1 MLTLHYKMAKF
12 ELLKQVY
19 YNSKYDRYCDGYKTI
34 LEKLSPEKREELGI
48 KDSDLQEYIMEGEK
62 YLYRV
67 AKVGNKLQY
76 MAISIKSF
84 EVIRR
89 FYSYFEDETEVE
101 DE

>member
-1 MLTLHYKMAKF
+1 MPKF

-34 LEKLSPEKREELGI
+34 LKKLSPKKREELGI

-67 AKVGNKLQY
+67 AKVGDKLQY

-89 FYSYFEDETEVE
+89 FYSYFEE
-101 DE
+101 DDV